1 MKFYCKQE
9 DILNEISYAMDFT
22 QQKNSLSILS
32 NIYLET
38 KDDILTMSRIVQESS
53 KDLDD
58 AMWDVIPKNHE
69 NTRGA
74 ASYQ

>member
-1 MKFYCKQE
+1 ICFNLC
-9 DILNEISYAMDFT
+9 DFMFHLKRKT
-22 QQKNSLSILS
+22 PADAFIKTV
-32 NIYLET
+32 NICAENHIFS

-53 KDLDD
+53 KDLEDT
-58 AMWDVIPKNHE
+58 MWDVVPQNHE

>member
-1 MKFYCKQE
+1 MSPENHIF
-9 DILNEISYAMDFT
+9 S
-22 QQKNSLSILS
+22 
-32 NIYLET
+32 

-53 KDLDD
+53 KDMEDTQ
-58 AMWDVIPKNHE
+58 WDFVPENHE